1 MLFPHNTPTQKP
13 KTLNIVPS
21 SMSMLMSNSLGMPVS
36 LCGGSSF
43 FGIFSKMFSADLS
56 LFSSSSASA
65 LCVLLKGL
73 RRKRRALFLFVVVER
88 FDLRGGK
95 GRRFDFPFWF
105 RCEETTTHD
114 AHVVGII
121 VVVAFVVVPLSPS
134 LLFSLCVCFLRVTCA
149 LSCCAPPPR
158 LASVFSFLSRWWR
171 NTAALSFFV
180 AEKCDGSIEGRY
192 VCFLW
197 RSINTVI

>member
-13 KTLNIVPS
+13 KTLNTVPS

-73 RRKRRALFLFVVVER
+73 RRKRRAFLFVVER
-88 FDLRGGK
+88 FDLWGGK
-95 GRRFDFPFWF
+95 GRRFEFPFWF
-105 RCEETTTHD
+105 WWEATTTHD
-114 AHVVGII
+114 AHVVSII
-121 VVVAFVVVPLSPS
+121 VVAFVVPLSLS
-134 LLFSLCVCFLRVTCA
+134 LLLSVCFLRVTCT
-149 LSCCAPPPR
+149 LSCCTPPPC
-158 LASVFSFLSRWWR
+158 LASVFSFLSRCVQHSR
-171 NTAALSFFV
+171 SFLLCGGKMRQIDQRKIRMLSVAL
-180 AEKCDGSIEGRY
+180 
-192 VCFLW
+192 
-197 RSINTVI
+197 N